1 METYL
6 VDTNIFLEVMLSR
19 SKREE
24 CKKLLAMLRDGK
36 AKGIVTDFTV
46 HSIMVL
52 MDRFKKLE
60 ELKTFLLSLM
70 AHKGLYV
77 YTTPV
82 ADEVNAVESAE
93 ESKLDVDDAIQYG
106 TALSVNADA
115 IVSFD
120 KHFDNLEVQRKEPA
134 QIIEDTANSI

>member
-1 METYL
+1 M

-77 YTTPV
+77 YTTSV

-115 IVSFD
+115 IISFD

-134 QIIEDTANSI
+134 QIVEDTANSI

>member
-1 METYL
+1 LETYL

-77 YTTPV
+77 YTTSV

-115 IVSFD
+115 IISFD

-134 QIIEDTANSI
+134 QIVEDTANSI

>member
-1 METYL
+1 L

-115 IVSFD
+115 IISFD